1 MCGLCY
7 KYQTSIERHLFVS
20 CSKHMAHHTV
30 FTALTL
36 SLDSHGTCSLVIRQ
50 TINTLLTMYTKNTL
64 LCSPHDNDLR
74 TGEGRGER
82 VTQSFERYSV
92 GCHFPLELTKFK
104 SCHILSPVKH

>member
-36 SLDSHGTCSLVIRQ
+36 SLDRHITF
-50 TINTLLTMYTKNTL
+50 
-64 LCSPHDNDLR
+64 
-74 TGEGRGER
+74 TGHTTNNKYITYY
-82 VTQSFERYSV
+82 V
-92 GCHFPLELTKFK
+92 H
-104 SCHILSPVKH
+104 